1 MSNKFGKDLT
11 TGSIS
16 KHLITFSLPMLLGN
30 VLQTGYG
37 IVNTIWVGNKVGS
50 DAVAATAVS
59 FPIVFILIALAAGAT
74 LATTI
79 LVSQYYGA
87 RDYEMVEKVINNSF
101 TVSIIGGL
109 LLTVAGILS
118 SDWLLRLMGT
128 PEAVFEMATSYL
140 KITLAGFVLLFMTFL
155 ISSILRGIGDTVTP
169 LIFMGIGLVI
179 NAILDPLMI
188 IGIGPFPKLGLD
200 GAAYASLI
208 AQAIG
213 LILSL
218 VYLNKKNHIVAI
230 KFNKLSLDKHLSFL
244 LLKLGFPSMIQQ
256 SLISIGAFVVTGFV
270 NSFGEVATA
279 AFGSAQRIENLAF
292 MPAMSLSM
300 AVSALTGQNLGA
312 GKPERVKEI
321 FRAGIIVTTIITITL
336 SSIIIAFP
344 KVMLSMFVQE
354 PEVLEIGVHYLR
366 IVGVSYIFFA
376 IMFISNGIINGS
388 GHTVTTMVMSLVT
401 LWLVRVPIAALLSHT
416 ALKTDGIWL
425 GIAISSLASM
435 TISLIYYSTGRW
447 KKQVIK
453 RPGFRPEA
461 LGEKEPG
468 GNDAVEFLPVIPEE
482 QN

>member
-11 TGSIS
+11 IGSIP

-37 IVNTIWVGNKVGS
+37 IVNTVWVGNKVGP

-59 FPIVFILIALAAGAT
+59 FPIIFILIALAAGAT

-87 RDYEMVEKVINNSF
+87 RDYAMVEKVINNSF
-101 TVSIIGGL
+101 SISIIGGL
-109 LLTVAGILS
+109 LLTITGILS
-118 SDWLLRLMGT
+118 SDWLLKTMGT
-128 PEAVFEMATSYL
+128 PEEVFIMASSYL

-169 LIFMGIGLVI
+169 LIFMGIGLAL

-208 AQAIG
+208 AQSFA
-213 LILSL
+213 LILAL
-218 VYLNKKNHIVAI
+218 VYLNRKNHIVAI
-230 KFNKLSLDKHLSFL
+230 KFKKLSIDKHLTFL
-244 LLKLGFPSMIQQ
+244 LFKLGFPSMIQQ
-256 SLISIGAFVVTGFV
+256 SLISIGVFVVTGFV
-270 NSFGEVATA
+270 NSFGAVATA
-279 AFGSAQRIENLAF
+279 AFGSAQRIENLVF

-321 FRAGIIVTTIITITL
+321 FRSGIILTSIITLALSAAIIT
-336 SSIIIAFP
+336 FP
-344 KVMLSMFVQE
+344 KLMLSMFVQE
-354 PEVLEIGVHYLR
+354 PDILEIGVHYLR
-366 IVGVSYIFFA
+366 IVGASYIFFA

-388 GHTVTTMVMSLVT
+388 GHTITTMV
-401 LWLVRVPIAALLSHT
+401 
-416 ALKTDGIWL
+416 
-425 GIAISSLASM
+425 
-435 TISLIYYSTGRW
+435 ISL
-447 KKQVIK
+447 
-453 RPGFRPEA
+453 
-461 LGEKEPG
+461 
-468 GNDAVEFLPVIPEE
+468 
-482 QN
+482 

>member
-11 TGSIS
+11 TGSIP

-37 IVNTIWVGNKVGS
+37 IVNTIWVGNKVGP

-59 FPIVFILIALAAGAT
+59 FPIVFILIALAVGAT

-87 RDYEMVEKVINNSF
+87 RDYTMVEKVINNSF
-101 TVSIIGGL
+101 SISIIGGL
-109 LLTVAGILS
+109 LLTIAGILS
-118 SDWLLRLMGT
+118 SDSLLRIMGT
-128 PEAVFEMATSYL
+128 PEEVFIMASSYL
-140 KITLAGFVLLFMTFL
+140 KITLAGFILLFMTFL

-169 LIFMGIGLVI
+169 LIFMGIGLAL

-208 AQAIG
+208 SQSFA
-213 LILSL
+213 LILAL
-218 VYLNKKNHIVAI
+218 VYLNRKNHIVAI
-230 KFNKLSLDKHLSFL
+230 KFKKLTLDKHLTFL
-244 LLKLGFPSMIQQ
+244 LFKLGFPSMIQQ

-270 NSFGEVATA
+270 NSFGAVATA
-279 AFGSAQRIENLAF
+279 AFGSAQRIENLVF

-312 GKPERVKEI
+312 GKPERVKEV
-321 FRAGIIVTTIITITL
+321 FRSGIIVTSIITLTL
-336 SSIIIAFP
+336 SAAIIAFP
-344 KVMLSMFVQE
+344 KLMLSMFVQE
-354 PEVLEIGVHYLR
+354 PDVLEIGVHCLR
-366 IVGVSYIFFA
+366 VVGASYIFFA

-388 GHTVTTMVMSLVT
+388 GHTITTMVISLIT
-401 LWLVRVPIAALLSHT
+401 LWLVRVPVSALLSHT

-425 GIAISSLASM
+425 GIALSSLTAM

-447 KKQVIK
+447 KKPVIRKSVPAEK
-453 RPGFRPEA
+453 RPDDNTAEI
-461 LGEKEPG
+461 
-468 GNDAVEFLPVIPEE
+468 V
-482 QN
+482 